1 MLHYLTYFCFK
12 GCVVIVYSKGQYSMY
27 TKGQLHV
34 QLNAGVE
41 KEFNNEN
48 VLGKT
53 VFLSL

>member
-1 MLHYLTYFCFK
+1 
-12 GCVVIVYSKGQYSMY
+12 MY